1 MPKRFNIG
9 FFAKALA
16 ATLPLVALLSIAGVQ
31 SASATTYPSGYCAVK
46 LQDYC
51 VNKTAQIS
59 SATNT
64 SASYYVSKGGSLS
77 ISICNSYSNSGSL
90 GVAFTP
96 IQKYLTLNASVT
108 IQSSYSIC
116 TGASTPV
123 TKSGYYHWYGSAK
136 RWESWID
143 VCGRGGCGISYEV
156 VAQDRWY
163 YKVVAG

>member
-1 MPKRFNIG
+1 MSKRLNIG
-9 FFAKALA
+9 FCARVLA
-16 ATLPLVALLSIAGVQ
+16 ATLPLVALLSIAGMQ
-31 SASATTYPSGYCAVK
+31 SASATTYPSGYCSVK

-51 VNKTAQIS
+51 VNSTWKIS

-77 ISICNSYSNSGSL
+77 ISICNSYSNTGSL
-90 GVAFTP
+90 GINFTP
-96 IQKYLTLNASVT
+96 IQKYITINAGVS

-123 TKSGYYHWYGSAK
+123 KASGYYHWYGSAK
-136 RWESWID
+136 RWESAID

-156 VAQDRWY
+156 IAQDRWY

>member
-1 MPKRFNIG
+1 MSKRFNIG
-9 FFAKALA
+9 FCARVLA

-51 VNKTAQIS
+51 VNHTSQIA
-59 SATNT
+59 SATDT
-64 SASYYVSKGGSLS
+64 SASYYVNKGGSLS

-90 GVAFTP
+90 GINFTP
-96 IQKYLTLNASVT
+96 IKNYLSINAGVT
-108 IQSSYSIC
+108 IQSSYSVC

-123 TKSGYYHWYGSAK
+123 TVSGWYHWYGSAK

-143 VCGRGGCGISYEV
+143 VCGRAGCGISYEN